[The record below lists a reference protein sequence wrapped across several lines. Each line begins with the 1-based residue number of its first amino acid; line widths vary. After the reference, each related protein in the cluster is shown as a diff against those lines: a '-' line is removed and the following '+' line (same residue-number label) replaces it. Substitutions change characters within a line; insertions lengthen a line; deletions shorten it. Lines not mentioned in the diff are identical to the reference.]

1 MRAFFKILLNAII
14 IALTVVFLQWSY
26 DGDLQKVACGLLVC
40 VLMELGMINDK
51 LSDMK

>member
-1 MRAFFKILLNAII
+1 MSAFFKILLNGII
-14 IALTVVFLQWSY
+14 TALTVIILQWIY

-40 VLMELGMINDK
+40 VLIELGIINDK